1 MSKLVDAVAAG
12 QPAGEASRRPVG
24 RPSVRRQRRDQIL
37 DAAVQVILDH
47 GIAGATRARIAE
59 RAGVR
64 PPAVH
69 HFVGT
74 QTEVLRAAIER
85 IGHRLTAEVIP
96 DDDSNIDP
104 AARAL
109 ATIDAAFG
117 AAIDAPTVNRF
128 VDELVAHSY
137 RDRDTRDALA
147 EFYRGATDE
156 LAGELR
162 RSWGTAFSAEARTAA
177 AEVVALAHAAGTFRH
192 LGLTEQADAAHR
204 RARRLAARLDRPG
217 APETDTPAE

>member
-1 MSKLVDAVAAG
+1 VVDA
-12 QPAGEASRRPVG
+12 ETRRPVG
-24 RPSVRRQRRDQIL
+24 RPSVREQRRDEIL

-64 PPAVH
+64 PPAIH

-74 QTEVLRAAIER
+74 QAEVLRAAIER
-85 IGHRLTAEVIP
+85 IGHRLTADVIP
-96 DDDSNIDP
+96 DDGAPADP

-117 AAIDAPTVNRF
+117 AVIDEPTVNRF

-137 RDRDTRDALA
+137 RDDGTRDALA
-147 EFYRGATDE
+147 EVYRVATDQLAIE
-156 LAGELR
+156 LQHA
-162 RSWGTAFSAEARTAA
+162 WGPAFSVETRAAA
-177 AEVVALAHAAGTFRH
+177 AEIVALAHAAGTFRH
-192 LGLTEQADAAHR
+192 LGLSEQAEAAHR
-204 RARRLAARLDRPG
+204 RARQLVVGGPAASS
-217 APETDTPAE
+217 

>member
-1 MSKLVDAVAAG
+1 MGNLSRTPVDEQVTA
-12 QPAGEASRRPVG
+12 QNPRPVG
-24 RPSVRRQRRDQIL
+24 RPSVREQRRDEIL
-37 DAAVQVILDH
+37 DATVQVILDH

-64 PPAVH
+64 PPAIH

-74 QTEVLRAAIER
+74 QAEVLRAAIER

-96 DDDSNIDP
+96 DDQSLTNP

-117 AAIDAPTVNRF
+117 AVIDQPTVNRF

-137 RDRDTRDALA
+137 RDAGTRDALA
-147 EFYRGATDE
+147 EVYRGATNQLALE
-156 LAGELR
+156 LEQA
-162 RSWGTAFSAEARTAA
+162 WGPGSETKTRVAA
-177 AEVVALAHAAGTFRH
+177 AEIVALAHAAGTFRH
-192 LGLTEQADAAHR
+192 LGLTEQANAAHR
-204 RARRLAARLDRPG
+204 RAQRLARGRPG
-217 APETDTPAE
+217 SP